1 MTPKTCF
8 AAALAIVALAPA
20 WALAQAQTYPDKP
33 IKFIVPVAA
42 GGTTDVIARVIGA
55 RLTTAWGQPVVVDNR
70 AGGSGI
76 PATEM
81 AVRSKPDGY
90 TYFLGTI
97 GTLTV
102 NQSMFTNLSYD
113 PNRDFTPVTLIAAA
127 PTMLVVNP
135 SLPIHSVK
143 DLIAYGKANPGKLN
157 FPSPGNGTS
166 PHLAGE
172 LFKSLAGI
180 DAVHVPYKGA
190 APALTDL
197 IAGRVHFMFDNII
210 TSLPHVKDGRLR
222 ALAVTS
228 TTRSKLVPDL
238 PTMAEAGLP
247 GQEISGWVGIV
258 APTGTPPEI
267 VAKMQAEIAKQ
278 LKEPGVAEK
287 IVGAEAVGNTPEQF
301 GVFLRSETAKWGK
314 LVKEANIR
322 PAD

>member
-1 MTPKTCF
+1 MIPKIRT
-8 AAALAIVALAPA
+8 AAALLLAALVPSV
-20 WALAQAQTYPDKP
+20 ALAQASAYPDRP

-55 RLTTAWGQPVVVDNR
+55 RLTAAWGQPVVVDNR

-76 PATEM
+76 PATTE
-81 AVRSKPDGY
+81 AIRAKPDGY
-90 TYFLGTI
+90 TLFMGTI

-102 NQSMFTNLSYD
+102 NQSMFPNLGYD
-113 PNRDFTPVTLIAAA
+113 PLKDFTPVTLVAAA

-135 SLPIHSVK
+135 DLPVK
-143 DLIAYGKANPGKLN
+143 TVKELIAYAKANPGKLN

-180 DAVHVPYKGA
+180 DATHVPYKGA

-228 TTRSKLVPDL
+228 SARSKLVPEL

-258 APTGTPPEI
+258 APAGTPPDI
-267 VAKMQAEIAKQ
+267 VNKLQAEIAKQ
-278 LKEPGVAEK
+278 LKEPGVADK
-287 IVGAEAVGNTPEQF
+287 IVGADAVGNTPEQF
-301 GVFLRSETAKWGK
+301 GAFLRSEAGKWSK

-322 PAD
+322 AD